1 MMMTDL
7 LQQNVAKHISLT
19 ADEMGQFCKPFK
31 LKEVNKKQF
40 LLKAGEICRFEAF
53 VTKGCFKIYHTDD
66 KGLAH
71 ILYFAVED
79 WWIGDIDSFTN
90 QIPAQL
96 CIEALENS
104 EILLISKKDKE
115 LLYEQLPKVERLF
128 RIMGQKTFVALQRR
142 MLGNLSQ
149 TADERY
155 IEFIDKYPKIAQRL
169 TNLQI
174 AAYLGISHEFLSK
187 IRKKIVQKK

>member
-1 MMMTDL
+1 MTDL
-7 LQQNVAKHISLT
+7 ILQNVAKHIHLSV
-19 ADEMGQFCKPFK
+19 DEQSQFCKSFT
-31 LKEVNKKQF
+31 LKEVKKKQF
-40 LLKAGEICRFEAF
+40 LLRAGEVCRFEAF
-53 VTKGCFKIYHTDD
+53 VNKGCFKIYHSDAE
-66 KGLAH
+66 GSEH

-79 WWIGDIDSFTN
+79 WWIGDIDSFIN
-90 QIPAQL
+90 QLPAQL
-96 CIEALENS
+96 SIEALEDS
-104 EILLISKKDKE
+104 EILIIGKKDKE
-115 LLYEQLPKVERLF
+115 ALYQELPQVERLF

-142 MLGNLSQ
+142 MLGALSQ

-155 IEFIDKYPKIAQRL
+155 IEFISKYPKIAGRL